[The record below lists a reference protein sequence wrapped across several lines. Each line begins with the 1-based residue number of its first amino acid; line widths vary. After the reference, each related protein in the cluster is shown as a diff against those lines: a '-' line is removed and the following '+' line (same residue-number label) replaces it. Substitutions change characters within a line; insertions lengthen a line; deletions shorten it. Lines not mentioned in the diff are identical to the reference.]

1 MQSRV
6 TIIGSSALHSCA
18 ITLCAITLRRVADC
32 LRAAE
37 AERQETQK
45 AREAMQKKL
54 LDIAGEMSAG
64 SKRQQ
69 LGKDVFKPSH
79 ILPTYTVE
87 QAGIIEL
94 AEVRC
99 RNAQS
104 MRMRV
109 DCPHRAQFEG

>member
-1 MQSRV
+1 V
-6 TIIGSSALHSCA
+6 AIIGSSALHIAPASP
-18 ITLCAITLRRVADC
+18 LCAQLRCVADRQ
-32 LRAAE
+32 RAAE

-54 LDIAGEMSAG
+54 LDIAGEMSVGA
-64 SKRQQ
+64 KRQQ
-69 LGKDVFKPSH
+69 LGQDVFKPSH

-99 RNAQS
+99 CRCL
-104 MRMRV
+104 RVRV
-109 DCPHRAQFEG
+109 DFARAKSTVA